1 MLTFVTLVGLGIAII
16 VFLNFLQTGSP
27 SAASAKS
34 GSERPRVDPRRIKE
48 TRKKWDE
55 NPPLPRPRICPLCG
69 TMLEQHEYLL
79 AALEPEPVGNR
90 KRQAQIY
97 GCPYC
102 ITNDGVSKSR
112 SKQLTELDV

>member
-1 MLTFVTLVGLGIAII
+1 MLTFVTLVGLGLAII
-16 VFLNFLQTGSP
+16 VFLNFLQTGSAP
-27 SAASAKS
+27 ARVGPEKP
-34 GSERPRVDPRRIKE
+34 PRVDPRRIKE

-55 NPPLPRPRICPLCG
+55 NPALPRPRICPLCG

-79 AALEPEPVGNR
+79 AAIEPEVMSNR

-102 ITNDGVSKSR
+102 ITNDGVNKSLR
-112 SKQLTELDV
+112 RQLTELDV